1 MSCSPTTFQKGH
13 PNFGKN
19 GWTSQ
24 ELEVLRV
31 NYATTSPDELAELL
45 PKRTY
50 GAIGRMTHDLG
61 LHKDGL
67 VVRRN
72 HSISMKK
79 HYQEHPE
86 GKIHLRELGLRLL
99 NSPYHYR
106 RKPGEYTLPEE
117 SRLKISK
124 TLIRLYKEQPELK
137 KVACRG
143 LEKGRLSMGLG
154 KSPTEP
160 ERLVESLL
168 ESLGLEAI
176 PQYRFN
182 GFFLDF
188 AFPEQRLAIS
198 VDGCYWHCCPIHFP
212 MAETRAQQ
220 HNLAIGKRR
229 DRILKKAGWRTFHI
243 WEHEVHDPATLERLR
258 EEVMQAHENS
268 AN

>member
-1 MSCSPTTFQKGH
+1 MSRSPTTFQKGH
-13 PNFGKN
+13 SYLGKI

-24 ELEVLRV
+24 ELEVLRS
-31 NYATTSPDELAELL
+31 NYATTSPSELVELL
-45 PKRTY
+45 PKRTPR
-50 GAIGRMTHDLG
+50 AIRRMAHELE

-67 VVRRN
+67 VARHN
-72 HSISMKK
+72 HSIGMKK

-86 GKIHLRELGLRLL
+86 AKALLRELGRRLL
-99 NSPYHYR
+99 NSPYHHR

-117 SRLKISK
+117 SRRRIGK
-124 TLIRLYKEQPELK
+124 TLIRLYKENPEAK
-137 KVACRG
+137 KIACRA
-143 LEKGRLSMGLG
+143 LEKGRLSMRLD

-229 DRILKKAGWRTFHI
+229 DKILKKAGWRTFHI